1 MRIEEIT
8 GLLEAEILTVNH
20 DKDMDIRSAC
30 GADLMSDVMA
40 FSKENA
46 MMITGLV
53 NPQVIRTAEMMDI
66 RVVVFVRGKKP
77 QPTMIDMAEERGIA
91 VLSTELPMFAA
102 CGKLYQQ
109 GMHGRGDS

>member
-1 MRIEEIT
+1 MQIDEIAA
-8 GLLEAEILTVNH
+8 LLEAEVHTVGH
-20 DKDMDIRSAC
+20 DPELQIRSAC

-46 MMITGLV
+46 MMITGLM

-77 QPTMIDMAEERGIA
+77 LETVVALAEEKGIA
-91 VLSTELPMFAA
+91 VLSTQLPMFST
-102 CGKLYQQ
+102 CGRLYQH
-109 GMHGRGDS
+109 GIHGRGDT

>member
-1 MRIEEIT
+1 MRIDEIAA
-8 GLLEAEILTVNH
+8 LLEAEVHTVNH
-20 DKDMDIRSAC
+20 ECDLEIRSAC

-46 MMITGLV
+46 MMITGLM

-77 QPTMIDMAEERGIA
+77 QETVVALAEEKGIA
-91 VLSTELPMFAA
+91 VLSTKLPMFAT
-102 CGKLYQQ
+102 CGKLYQH
-109 GMHGRGDS
+109 GIHGRGDT

>member
-1 MRIEEIT
+1 MRIDEIAE
-8 GLLEAEILTVNH
+8 LLEAQTHTVGH
-20 DKDMDIRSAC
+20 DPDVEIRSAC

-46 MMITGLV
+46 MMITGLM

-77 QPTMIDMAEERGIA
+77 QDAVVALAEEKGIA
-91 VLSTELPMFAA
+91 VLSTDLPMFAT
-102 CGKLYQQ
+102 CGRLYQH
-109 GMHGRGDS
+109 GIHGRGDT